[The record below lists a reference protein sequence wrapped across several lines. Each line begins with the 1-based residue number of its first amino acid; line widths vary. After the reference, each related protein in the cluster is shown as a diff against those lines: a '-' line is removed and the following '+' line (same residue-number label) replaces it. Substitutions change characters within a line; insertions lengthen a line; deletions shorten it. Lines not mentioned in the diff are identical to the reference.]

1 MNSEQQPADGT
12 DSSAPAQPLRPQNSL
27 LRRSDYSAA
36 KRRPGE
42 PEIYLSW
49 EGEVYGPA
57 APDDVRAGIR
67 VSYYEEGTAFWHE
80 GMIEWRPLEEFPDA
94 FATQTQARPAPRPG
108 PSPTIE
114 TIDAHGKPR
123 GRAKKT
129 KPPKPRTGSR
139 HGLWIVLLFC
149 FLAVGLTVGVIL
161 LLMLI

>member
-1 MNSEQQPADGT
+1 MNPEQQPSAEAE
-12 DSSAPAQPLRPQNSL
+12 SSSPVQPLRPQNSL

-57 APDDVRAGIR
+57 APEDVRAGIR
-67 VSYYEEGTAFWHE
+67 VSYYEEGTTFWHE
-80 GMIEWRPLEEFPDA
+80 GMIEWLPLKEFPET
-94 FATQTQARPAPRPG
+94 FAAQTQKRPAPRPG
-108 PSPTIE
+108 PSPTAE
-114 TIDAHGKPR
+114 TVEPQAKSQS
-123 GRAKKT
+123 RAKK
-129 KPPKPRTGSR
+129 PKPLKPRAESR
-139 HGLWIVLLFC
+139 HGLWIVLVFC